1 MGKQSNKVIHSLSPP
16 KGDLGGFP
24 SPPLE
29 GEAGRGL
36 SFPTSKKELDRLGWD
51 YVDVILVTGDAFI
64 DHPSFG
70 TAIIARVLEQC
81 GLRVAIVAQPNWRDD
96 LRDFK
101 KMGVPRLFFG
111 VSSGSMDSMVNHYT
125 ATKRLRSNDAYTAGG
140 LAGQRPD
147 YAATV
152 YSSILK
158 NLFPNVPVILGGV
171 EASLRRFSHYDYWS
185 DSVKPSIL
193 VDSKADIVV
202 YGMGEKA
209 IVEIAKTLQNGGT
222 IADVHKIPQI
232 GYISSQIEGFSSQI
246 EEFSPQAGR
255 FPPQIGEFS
264 SNTLILPSH
273 EECVQSKK
281 AYAQAFCAM
290 ESEMNKH
297 EPRTIVQSCKN
308 SFIIIN
314 PPFAPP
320 TTQELDAVY
329 ALPYTR
335 MPHSRYAKKPPIPA
349 FDMIQN
355 SITIHRGCFGAC
367 SFCSIAAHQGKYIAS
382 RSEQSI
388 LKELQVVSAMPY
400 FKGHISDLGGPSANM
415 YAMHG
420 KNGELCT
427 QCTRVSCLFPQK
439 CKNLN
444 DSHKAL
450 LQLYKK
456 ALGVQGIKRIT
467 IGSGVRLDLLQ
478 GSREEREYTEQLLR
492 HHVSGRLKVAPEHT
506 QDHVVTLMR
515 KPSFASF
522 EKFKHQ
528 FDDYNIRLGLKQ
540 QLVPYFISA
549 HPGCTAGDMQQLQ
562 KRLQSLRLQPEQ
574 VQDFTPT
581 PMTLATT
588 MYYTK
593 TNPYTGA
600 PLYVAQNK
608 VDKDFQKS
616 FFFR

>member
-1 MGKQSNKVIHSLSPP
+1 S
-16 KGDLGGFP
+16 
-24 SPPLE
+24 
-29 GEAGRGL
+29 
-36 SFPTSKKELDRLGWD
+36 
-51 YVDVILVTGDAFI
+51 
-64 DHPSFG
+64 
-70 TAIIARVLEQC
+70 
-81 GLRVAIVAQPNWRDD
+81 
-96 LRDFK
+96 
-101 KMGVPRLFFG
+101 
-111 VSSGSMDSMVNHYT
+111 
-125 ATKRLRSNDAYTAGG
+125 RSHI
-140 LAGQRPD
+140 PD
-147 YAATV
+147 
-152 YSSILK
+152 
-158 NLFPNVPVILGGV
+158 
-171 EASLRRFSHYDYWS
+171 
-185 DSVKPSIL
+185 
-193 VDSKADIVV
+193 
-202 YGMGEKA
+202 
-209 IVEIAKTLQNGGT
+209 
-222 IADVHKIPQI
+222 
-232 GYISSQIEGFSSQI
+232 
-246 EEFSPQAGR
+246 
-255 FPPQIGEFS
+255 
-264 SNTLILPSH
+264 NTLILPSH

-290 ESEMNKH
+290 ESETNKH
-297 EPRTIVQSCKN
+297 EPRPIVQACKN

-314 PPFAPP
+314 PPFAQP

-335 MPHSRYAKKPPIPA
+335 MPHSRYAKKPAIPA
-349 FDMIQN
+349 FEMIQN

-388 LKELQVVSAMPY
+388 LKELQVVSSMPY

-415 YAMHG
+415 YAMRG
-420 KNGELCT
+420 KNEELCK
-427 QCTRVSCLFPQK
+427 QCARASCLFPQK

-450 LQLYKK
+450 IQLYKK

-467 IGSGVRLDLLQ
+467 IGSGIRLDLLQ
-478 GSREEREYTEQLLR
+478 GSVGEREYTEQLLR

-506 QDHVVTLMR
+506 QDHVLTLMR

-522 EKFKHQ
+522 EKFKQQ
-528 FDDYNIRLGLKQ
+528 FDDYNIRFGLKQ
-540 QLVPYFISA
+540 QLIPYFISA

-608 VDKDFQKS
+608 ADKDFQKS
-616 FFFR
+616 FFF

>member
-1 MGKQSNKVIHSLSPP
+1 M
-16 KGDLGGFP
+16 F
-24 SPPLE
+24 SPPLV

-36 SFPTSKKELDRLGWD
+36 SFPTSKKELDRFGWD
-51 YVDVILVTGDAFI
+51 YIDVILITGDAFI

-70 TAIIARVLEQC
+70 TAIIARVLEHC
-81 GLRVAIVAQPNWRDD
+81 GLRVAVVAQPNWRDD

-101 KMGVPRLFFG
+101 KLGAPRLFFG

-125 ATKRLRSNDAYTAGG
+125 ATKRLRSNDAYTPGG

-152 YSSILK
+152 YSAILK
-158 NLFPNVPVILGGV
+158 KLFPEVPVVLGGV

-185 DSVKPSIL
+185 NSVKPSIL
-193 VDSKADIVV
+193 IDSKADILV

-209 IVEIAKTLQNGGT
+209 IAEIAKTLQNGGS
-222 IADVHKIPQI
+222 IADVQKTPQTGYVSTYHIP
-232 GYISSQIEGFSSQI
+232 EN
-246 EEFSPQAGR
+246 A
-255 FPPQIGEFS
+255 
-264 SNTLILPSH
+264 LVLPSH
-273 EECVQSKK
+273 EECVQNKK

-290 ESEMNKH
+290 ENETNKY
-297 EPRTIVQSCKN
+297 EPRPIVQPHGN
-308 SFIIIN
+308 SFVIIN
-314 PPFAPP
+314 SPFPQSSA
-320 TTQELDAVY
+320 QELDEIY

-335 MPHSRYAKKPPIPA
+335 LPHSRYAKKPAIPA

-367 SFCSIAAHQGKYIAS
+367 SFCSIAAHQGKFIAS
-382 RSEQSI
+382 RSETSI
-388 LKELQVVSAMPY
+388 IKELQKVSTMPY

-415 YAMHG
+415 YAMRG
-420 KNGELCT
+420 KKEELCK
-427 QCTRVSCLFPQK
+427 QCARVSCLFPQK

-444 DSHKAL
+444 DSHRAL
-450 LQLYKK
+450 LNVYKK
-456 ALGVQGIKRIT
+456 SLAVEGIKRIT

-478 GSREEREYTEQLLR
+478 GSAEEREYTEQLLNR
-492 HHVSGRLKVAPEHT
+492 HVSGRLKVAPEHT
-506 QDHVVTLMR
+506 QDNVLTLMR
-515 KPSFASF
+515 KPSFVSF
-522 EKFKHQ
+522 EKFKQ
-528 FDDYNIRLGLKQ
+528 TFDEYNIRLGAKQ
-540 QLVPYFISA
+540 QLIPYFISA
-549 HPGCTAGDMQQLQ
+549 HPGCAPADMQQLQ

-593 TNPYTGA
+593 TNPYTSA
-600 PLYVAQNK
+600 PLFVAQSK
-608 VDKDFQKS
+608 TDKDYQKS